1 MKVNQRVLIV
11 AGIVLVLFLTI
22 ALSIRLTGYFLFDA
36 QLSNEMAERVPGSYV
51 SWFTQIG
58 SGVGAVTITSILAIM
73 SYLIWRDK
81 IGSIWYFVTCLSV
94 GMLNQVVK
102 LIFVRDRPSLND
114 LVGGVGYSFPSGHSS
129 MAFAVYGG
137 FIVLAWRFLSRTGRI
152 VVSTVCTLM
161 VLAMGSSRII
171 LNVHYFSDVL
181 GGFLFAAFVLSL
193 SYAFV
198 APRRKKEIYN

>member
-81 IGSIWYFVTCLSV
+81 VGCIWYFVTCLSV
-94 GMLNQVVK
+94 GVLNQVVK